1 MLKEE
6 NIDVSRIVA
15 MVYDTT
21 SVNTGVIK
29 GIVTQLEGA
38 LGRSPLQ
45 LPCRHH
51 IFELVCGAAAATV
64 YGSTNGPKEEAFK
77 TLVEC
82 WGRIDTSKY
91 SAFKVLT
98 VGNGITVSKVT
109 N

>member
-6 NIDVSRIVA
+6 KIDVSRIVA

-29 GIVTQLEGA
+29 GIVKQLEDA
-38 LGRSPLQ
+38 LGRSLLK

-77 TLVEC
+77 TLVDC
-82 WGRIDTSKY
+82 WNGIDSAKY
-91 SAFKVLT
+91 SSYKVE
-98 VGNGITVSKVT
+98 NI
-109 N
+109 

>member
-1 MLKEE
+1 M
-6 NIDVSRIVA
+6 SRIVA

-29 GIVTQLEGA
+29 GIVTQLEDA
-38 LGRSPLQ
+38 LGRSLLQ

-77 TLVEC
+77 TLVDC
-82 WGRIDTSKY
+82 WRGVDASNY
-91 SAFKVLT
+91 SVFKVITIKFRQLT
-98 VGNGITVSKVT
+98 KNVIYNLSNTK
-109 N
+109 